1 MHEDDGRDEDGSGAT
16 ARDRSCFTNYD
27 PQERIICQVGG
38 GIGDSVCHLLI
49 RHSCGCVLDVLLLL
63 FTFVYL
69 SFAWGAR
76 KAVPMK
82 IYVGLLVNIGVLLI
96 TKYA

>member
-1 MHEDDGRDEDGSGAT
+1 MM
-16 ARDRSCFTNYD
+16 
-27 PQERIICQVGG
+27 RIIF
-38 GIGDSVCHLLI
+38 
-49 RHSCGCVLDVLLLL
+49 DVLLLL
-63 FTFVYL
+63 FTSVYL

-82 IYVGLLVNIGVLLI
+82 IYAGLLINIGVLLI